1 MLEFILAE
9 KGFVEMFSSIGRFTD
24 GIGLLEMPL
33 SYRRDL
39 RALFLDQ
46 SGAKLLRSIYG
57 HEQKTGVSQ
66 HSGNLSDALSD
77 IQNYPGQSAIY
88 GARQAL

>member
-57 HEQKTGVSQ
+57 HEQKTGSVSIL
-66 HSGNLSDALSD
+66 GNLSSALSG
-77 IQNYPGQSAIY
+77 I
-88 GARQAL
+88 

>member
-39 RALFLDQ
+39 RALFFDQ
-46 SGAKLLRSIYG
+46 SGAKLLRSI
-57 HEQKTGVSQ
+57 
-66 HSGNLSDALSD
+66 
-77 IQNYPGQSAIY
+77 
-88 GARQAL
+88 